1 MKRTPLPLFE
11 GFIETPFEQRFLGL
25 LRQAW
30 KLRRWH
36 VIVADPG
43 SGKTMGIRDLSTTAQ
58 REAGMV
64 GGRRYP
70 VLAVTA
76 PKNDPKEAALGN
88 FLLTALGLGGRGRW
102 SERKY
107 LLFELLVQYGVE
119 CLVIDDAHDLSMP
132 HLIFL
137 KELTDQLKLAY
148 PPYVLGLCL
157 VTAGRGASIPL
168 KDVFDQPE
176 TMWLQFRHRLDRVH
190 PYCRVVNHTEAEVRD
205 ILLALERIYRPS
217 FPELNL
223 RQWTG
228 SIYTWLTHPLL
239 DPQKSGRV
247 IMDHLMKLVTTALEL
262 SYEEAEIDVSSKHLE
277 AAAGLLLQ
285 RDTIRMIDGA
295 EPSVEVHPKDTTEQ
309 GSVQKA
315 EAGETKVNDPPK
327 QDSPHCDEEEGAQTE
342 VQFAGCS
349 FSGPIELDVVRVVQ
363 STTLEV
369 QCPSCGSV
377 RKAKV
382 KGQSVVIMPHEPRTK
397 RAVRNVSRW
406 VQQGTEWVLVQKKEP
421 VS

>member
-1 MKRTPLPLFE
+1 MKRAALPLFE
-11 GFIETPFEQRFLGL
+11 GFIETPFEQRFQGL

-30 KLRRWH
+30 KLKRWH
-36 VIVADPG
+36 VIVAEPG

-88 FLLTALGLGGRGRW
+88 FLLTALGLGARGHW

-137 KELTDQLKLAY
+137 KELTDQLQLTSPSYA
-148 PPYVLGLCL
+148 LGLCL
-157 VTAGRGASIPL
+157 VAAGRGATMPL

-176 TMWLQFRHRLDRVH
+176 TMWMQFRRRLDRVR
-190 PYCRVVNHTEAEVRD
+190 PYCRIASHTEAEVRD
-205 ILLALERIYRPS
+205 VLLALERIYHPS

-247 IMDHLMKLVTTALEL
+247 IMDNLMKLVTTALEL
-262 SYEEAEIDVSSKHLE
+262 SYAQAEKNVSPKHLE
-277 AAAGLLLQ
+277 VVAESLTLR
-285 RDTIRMIDGA
+285 RDAIHLIDDVGRNQEDS
-295 EPSVEVHPKDTTEQ
+295 EPNPK
-309 GSVQKA
+309 
-315 EAGETKVNDPPK
+315 
-327 QDSPHCDEEEGAQTE
+327 
-342 VQFAGCS
+342 
-349 FSGPIELDVVRVVQ
+349 
-363 STTLEV
+363 
-369 QCPSCGSV
+369 
-377 RKAKV
+377 
-382 KGQSVVIMPHEPRTK
+382 
-397 RAVRNVSRW
+397 
-406 VQQGTEWVLVQKKEP
+406 
-421 VS
+421 